1 MFVSYQKNYAVP
13 LVIYEH
19 VYEVSS
25 LYDIGKL
32 GFQNPCFSTD
42 SREIYR
48 RACLITLQSNFEI
61 FQKKH
66 PAVEVMLDRR
76 IFER

>member
-1 MFVSYQKNYAVP
+1 MIGMFVSYQKNYAVP

-25 LYDIGKL
+25 LYNIGKL

-42 SREIYR
+42 SREIYIKDLAR
-48 RACLITLQSNFEI
+48 SPEI
-61 FQKKH
+61 
-66 PAVEVMLDRR
+66 V
-76 IFER
+76 

>member
-25 LYDIGKL
+25 LYDIGSWVSRTPV
-32 GFQNPCFSTD
+32 FQQIPV
-42 SREIYR
+42 RYIYR
-48 RACLITLQSNFEI
+48 SIDI
-61 FQKKH
+61 G
-66 PAVEVMLDRR
+66 RR
-76 IFER
+76 FRMQIEGRVFSQTIQDTDFPDPTS

>member
-32 GFQNPCFSTD
+32 GFQNHCFSTD

-48 RACLITLQSNFEI
+48 SIDI
-61 FQKKH
+61 G
-66 PAVEVMLDRR
+66 RR
-76 IFER
+76 FRMQIEGRVFSQTIQDKDFPNPTS